1 MQKFFKILSSFV
13 LTMILLASST
23 ILILAWNAPSLK
35 KEYVEED
42 EEFRA
47 VWVCTVDNMDVDMQ
61 LGTSEA
67 SIKAWKERYLI
78 ILENAINAGMNA
90 IIFQVSPCND
100 AFYPSKYKPWS
111 KYLAGYGVDPG
122 WDPVEWMI
130 EVTHQAGLE
139 YHAWFNPYRASTS
152 ALEYSITEN
161 DAATSISYLKDY
173 DKDTLY
179 SYKQSYFENLKSIC
193 KANNTLVDNPV
204 FASGDELD
212 HNVVFGTEGKF
223 VLNPAS
229 TTTIEHLEN
238 TIEEFVTNYDADG
251 IHFDDYFYPNDA
263 SYRGSE
269 HLEYK
274 TYTFSTEPD
283 IDLKDYNGYLTS
295 GGDLSIYDW
304 RRENV
309 NTLIQNLSDIIRAKN
324 QTRVRKC
331 AFGISP
337 GARYAPTIEACS
349 ATPYR
354 GVEGGM
360 EGGCNGYYSYSDLYA
375 DTRKWVLEGWLD
387 YILPQNYTQLGSA
400 AGGVPTGDYSTINK
414 WWSDVVK
421 TTNCKL
427 YVGTPLYQVSS
438 WSAAGSAN
446 NLEIYYQIKW
456 NQEKN
461 YQVDGY
467 VMFRYDSMLTGAG
480 QKAMK
485 AVTTNLWHKAA
496 LTPIYS
502 SYTYESVK
510 DYAKIKELKT
520 DPSGLYTVIF
530 EKVEGAK
537 AYGILAD
544 DEVVARVL
552 SGTNE
557 ISFTKE
563 EGKTYKLITYGFDN
577 QIYSAFDTVDFN
589 QVKANQA
596 PVVVL
601 NTKLD
606 KNYLIMSK
614 INLNFT
620 VTDADGDLLTYT
632 LYVLHNDKKYEI
644 ANKVSLT
651 SETIDATYECFAVE
665 MLNMQF
671 VLEVDDGYQKT
682 IFESE
687 LFNVVKEI
695 PVETVPETPPTD
707 SETPKDEEEKKCGS
721 KCGTLVMSILSAV
734 SLLGLIL
741 RKKD

>member
-13 LTMILLASST
+13 LTMILLAGST
-23 ILILAWNAPSLK
+23 ILILAWNAPSFK

-193 KANNTLVDNPV
+193 KANDALVDNPV

-274 TYTFSTEPD
+274 EYTFSTEPD
-283 IDLKDYNGYLTS
+283 IDLKDYNAYLTS

-309 NTLIQNLSDIIRAKN
+309 NTLIQNLSDIIRTKN

-337 GARYAPTIEACS
+337 GARYAPTVEACS

-421 TTNCKL
+421 KTNCKL

-438 WSAAGSAN
+438 WSADGSAN

-480 QKAMK
+480 YKAMK

-510 DYAKIKELKT
+510 DYAKIKELKN

-552 SGTNE
+552 SGSNE

-563 EGKTYKLITYGFDN
+563 EGKTYKLVTYGFDN

-589 QVKANQA
+589 QVKTNQA
-596 PVVVL
+596 PTVVL
-601 NTKLD
+601 NTKLE

-614 INLNFT
+614 IDLNFT

-632 LYVLHNDKKYEI
+632 LYALHNNKKYEI

-695 PVETVPETPPTD
+695 PVETVPETPPTN
-707 SETPKDEEEKKCGS
+707 SETPKEEEKKCGS
-721 KCGTLVMSILSAV
+721 KCGTLMMSVLSAV
-734 SLLGLIL
+734 SLLGVIL